1 MWEKTVETFC
11 SEDWQKEY
19 DEWKDE
25 YDGVTFDQL
34 KEKQIQEIVL
44 FLKTTFLRYR
54 PAPTRGDINRC
65 QIDIQKDA
73 FNDAYEMP
81 ENIDEQCARFDY
93 FVRWADEGKNILIF
107 DGKRMGK
114 YLYRNYQQLTDEEKE
129 AVVRL
134 DVMLDLIH
142 EDMAEHDLSLKPYL
156 KRYEE
161 NMINGLIK
169 DCALILNSCQPYL
182 KDGLRSTFLREYL
195 SMLLYDEDMKQ
206 EAREKLLSSKTR
218 NKYLCQMIAALN
230 CFYVFKAD
238 VVKAD
243 LARSLYPHF
252 ENKTNFESTLEN
264 IERFERKREG
274 ALYNW
279 TKKIIDDLKAHP
291 YNPFKG
297 LF

>member
-1 MWEKTVETFC
+1 
-11 SEDWQKEY
+11 
-19 DEWKDE
+19 
-25 YDGVTFDQL
+25 
-34 KEKQIQEIVL
+34 
-44 FLKTTFLRYR
+44 
-54 PAPTRGDINRC
+54 
-65 QIDIQKDA
+65 
-73 FNDAYEMP
+73 MP

-93 FVRWADEGKNILIF
+93 FVRWADEGKNILIL

-134 DVMLDLIH
+134 DVMLDQIH
-142 EDMAEHDLSLKPYL
+142 EDMAEHDLNLKPYL

-279 TKKIIDDLKAHP
+279 TKKIIDDLKEHP

>member
-1 MWEKTVETFC
+1 MK
-11 SEDWQKEY
+11 
-19 DEWKDE
+19 
-25 YDGVTFDQL
+25 
-34 KEKQIQEIVL
+34 
-44 FLKTTFLRYR
+44 
-54 PAPTRGDINRC
+54 
-65 QIDIQKDA
+65 
-73 FNDAYEMP
+73 
-81 ENIDEQCARFDY
+81 
-93 FVRWADEGKNILIF
+93 
-107 DGKRMGK
+107 
-114 YLYRNYQQLTDEEKE
+114 KE
-129 AVVRL
+129 AVARL

-142 EDMAEHDLSLKPYL
+142 EDMAEHDLNLKPYL

-195 SMLLYDEDMKQ
+195 SMLLFDEDMKQ

-252 ENKTNFESTLEN
+252 GNKTNYESTLEN

-291 YNPFKG
+291 YNLFKG